1 MLTSL
6 LAGITLMS
14 QTSTAFA
21 QVDAD
26 RKALEAGL
34 PSAND
39 ASSAV
44 AAPPTK
50 IDSSSETPHSKR
62 RDVSIPNI
70 KNKETTSLPIPFDSS
85 TITGQALNLILNK
98 KSDEAR
104 DLLLKAYAEQK
115 KAGKIDTDVTY
126 FLGAYEAHNERYGN
140 AIKYLHETQSLLE
153 KYGKQDLRSQL
164 LITKR
169 IGDCHYKN
177 HDLKPALAAYNTA
190 YFLTQK
196 QTSTPPVLVSELL
209 ESIVGCESYLK
220 EFESA
225 EKHCRSLIDETKAQI
240 SEGGIPAVLNY
251 SWAMLQ
257 LSEILKRCGT
267 KPKEFEE
274 AQTNAYNLLSQIMMI
289 RATLEAG
296 GEIPEYEQLA
306 EIFRVSYVQALDP
319 KSPAEI
325 AWAGNDFRIKT
336 LPVISWHPKTKP
348 TAAIICI
355 HGLGLENRAFMHTAK
370 QLTERGYLVG
380 ALDVRGFGAWI
391 QTRGEEELDYDQC
404 LVDIENMVKI
414 IKKKNPG
421 IPVFVLGESMGGG
434 IAVRAA
440 AKFGSELNGV
450 ISSVPSAERFQEKK
464 MSLQTAMHF
473 IIDPKR
479 PFDVGDYVAERA
491 TSSEEAREKWN
502 RDPKAKLDLSPVE
515 LLKFS
520 IFMRTTKRRAEQIKD
535 VPVLM
540 LQGLKDR
547 LVKPKG
553 TFELFEAV
561 NCEDKSIMVLG
572 LSEHLMFENAH
583 PDSSV
588 IDSIDSW
595 MKKRLE
601 SPSANTKTSYDR
613 K

>member
-1 MLTSL
+1 MNKKSCAAI
-6 LAGITLMS
+6 LAAITLAS
-14 QTSTAFA
+14 QTTAFA
-21 QVDAD
+21 QATAEEQPVMQSPA
-26 RKALEAGL
+26 
-34 PSAND
+34 PSAAEPLRSD
-39 ASSAV
+39 SAPESNH
-44 AAPPTK
+44 AN
-50 IDSSSETPHSKR
+50 R
-62 RDVSIPNI
+62 RDNFIPNI

-85 TITGQALNLILNK
+85 SVTGQALNLILNK

-104 DLLLKAYAEQK
+104 DLLQKAYTEQK
-115 KAGKIDTDVTY
+115 KAGKIDPDVTY
-126 FLGAYEAHNERYGN
+126 FLGAYEAHNEKYSN
-140 AIKYLHETQSLLE
+140 AIKYLNETQNLYE
-153 KYGKQDLRSQL
+153 KYGTEDLRTQL

-177 HDLKPALAAYNTA
+177 HDLKSALAAYNTA
-190 YFLTQK
+190 LFLSQK
-196 QTSTPPVLVSELL
+196 QSNVPPVLISEII
-209 ESIVGCESYLK
+209 ESVVGCEMYLK
-220 EFESA
+220 EYDSA
-225 EKHCRSLIDETKAQI
+225 EKHCRTLIDSTKAQI

-257 LSEILKRCGT
+257 LSEILKRWGT

-274 AQTNAYNLLSQIMMI
+274 AQKNAYNLLSQIMMI
-289 RATLEAG
+289 RATLEAV

-306 EIFRVSYVQALDP
+306 EIFRVSYVQALNP

-336 LPVISWHPKTKP
+336 LPVISWHPKNKP
-348 TAAIICI
+348 IAAVICI

-370 QLTERGYLVG
+370 KLTERGYLVG

-391 QTRGEEELDYDQC
+391 QTRGEEELDYEQC
-404 LVDIENMVKI
+404 LEDIENLVKI
-414 IKKKNPG
+414 VKNKNPG
-421 IPVFVLGESMGGG
+421 IPVFILGESMGGA

-440 AKFGSELNGV
+440 AKLGNEINGV
-450 ISSVPSAERFQEKK
+450 ISSVPSAERFQEKR

-491 TSSEEAREKWN
+491 TSNEEARVKWAH
-502 RDPKAKLDLSPVE
+502 DPKAKLNLSPVE
-515 LLKFS
+515 LIKFS
-520 IFMRTTKRRAEQIKD
+520 VFMRTTKRRAEQIKD

-547 LVKPKG
+547 LVKPRG

-572 LSEHLMFENAH
+572 LSEHLMFENAQ
-583 PDSSV
+583 PDIAV

-595 MKKRLE
+595 MKKRCRQT
-601 SPSANTKTSYDR
+601 PADTTTSYGY